1 MSINEKPKYY
11 FNNEVYGRVYNWN
24 AIFNMFDSLKVPD
37 TVWKPRRE
45 ILNSKYGV
53 LISSRS
59 IGKTSNVLL
68 LGLCQR
74 ALYNTQI
81 VYIRSTENEFTPT
94 EAKKLVQVI
103 NEYDGG
109 RYIKQLTKDKYNTI
123 IYKARA
129 FYYALIEDG
138 QVIAKDSEECIKVLT
153 VDRWDDYKSTVN
165 MPRGDFFLF
174 DEFIRTRYQPDEF
187 VKFCDLFKTIAR
199 ERMSPVIFM
208 LANGINLTSPYYSEL
223 EIKSYLR
230 ALKDGQHISVSTED
244 GTRIYIE
251 RCAVPPKAKE
261 KRAFF
266 NSLFLGFKNPKL
278 GAITGGQLWA
288 LPNVPHLYSREEKER
303 VDYICRQIYIDY
315 EGEYLRLDIV
325 NDDRNGVH
333 LEVVPA
339 GTIKDDAV
347 ILTLNPPSDPREIYL
362 LGGRRRKLR
371 RVILDIISE
380 GKVFFATN
388 EQGAVFK
395 SYIERALDKESDPL
409 I

>member
-1 MSINEKPKYY
+1 MIKEKPKYY
-11 FNNEVYGRVYNWN
+11 FNNEVYGRIYNWN
-24 AIFNMFDSLKVPD
+24 AIFNLFDTLKIPD

-81 VYIRSTENEFTPT
+81 CYVRSTEQEFTPT
-94 EAKKLVQVI
+94 EAKKLVSVI
-103 NEYDGG
+103 NEYEGG
-109 RYIKQLTKDKYNTI
+109 RYIRQLTKDKYNCI

-129 FYYALIEDG
+129 FYYALVEDG
-138 QVIAKDSEECIKVLT
+138 QVLEKESEECIKVLT
-153 VDRWDDYKSTVN
+153 VDRWLEYKSTLN
-165 MPRGDFFLF
+165 MPRGDFFIF
-174 DEFIRTRYQPDEF
+174 DEF
-187 VKFCDLFKTIAR
+187 VKPRYAPDEFIKFSDVFKTVAR
-199 ERMSPVIFM
+199 DRMSPVIFM
-208 LANGINLTSPYYSEL
+208 LANGINMTNPYYSEL

-230 ALKDGQHISVSTED
+230 ALKDGQRISVTTEG
-244 GTRIYIE
+244 GTKIYIE

-303 VDYICRQIYIDY
+303 VEYICRQIYLDY

-325 NDDRNGVH
+325 DDDRNGVH

-339 GTIKDDAV
+339 RVSKDDAI

-371 RVILDIISE
+371 RLLLDIISE

-395 SYIERALDKESDPL
+395 SYIERALDKERDPL